1 MKHLIFLPA
10 LGLFL
15 FPAGIA
21 NGGVP
26 HSADLPSLPPEE
38 DGDDA
43 AQQQALA
50 TAATPYLEWNREL
63 RRLLQDLGEGLG
75 RIHDEASATA
85 AAPQVSHFMQELS
98 RLQKQEKELP
108 PPSDELARYIAQQ
121 LPDAGEAEQLAG
133 QSYGRMLE
141 LLLDQEPPCH
151 GSQALQEAIRQLLL
165 SLTGYE

>member
-1 MKHLIFLPA
+1 MKHLIFLQA
-10 LGLFL
+10 FGLFL

-21 NGGVP
+21 KGGAP
-26 HSADLPSLPPEE
+26 LPADLPSLSPAAEE
-38 DGDDA
+38 DA
-43 AQQQALA
+43 ARQQALA
-50 TAATPYLEWNREL
+50 TEAAPYLEWNREL
-63 RRLLQDLGEGLG
+63 LRLLQDLGEGLG

-85 AAPQVSHFMQELS
+85 AAPQVSHFMQELTLLLE
-98 RLQKQEKELP
+98 REKELP

-121 LPDAGEAEQLAG
+121 LPDAGQAEQLAG